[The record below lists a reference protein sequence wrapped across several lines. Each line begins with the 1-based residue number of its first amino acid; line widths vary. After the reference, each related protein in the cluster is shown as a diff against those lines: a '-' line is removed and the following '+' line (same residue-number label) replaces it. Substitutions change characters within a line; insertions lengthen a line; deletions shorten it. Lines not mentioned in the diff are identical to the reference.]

1 MSKERVEDLPEAVLL
16 CIEKMSQY
24 FKQDAA
30 ASHDANDNMIFMW
43 TFEQDGDPV
52 QVHMLKTQN
61 GGYALAAADFGQDG
75 KLANKWTK
83 KNKGHWK
90 KAKSIIMN
98 TAGVKNIYEGIGG
111 VDSLI

>member
-1 MSKERVEDLPEAVLL
+1 MSKERVEDLPEAVLV
-16 CIEKMSQY
+16 CVEKMSQY
-24 FKQDAA
+24 FEQDAA
-30 ASHDANDNMIFMW
+30 ASHDANDNLIFIW

-61 GGYALAAADFGQDG
+61 GAYALAAADFGQHG

-83 KNKGHWK
+83 KNKGHCK
-90 KAKSIIMN
+90 KAKSIIIS

-111 VDSLI
+111 VEDLI